1 MGRHLLGMGFL
12 ESTAFN
18 DWLSSM
24 VLADVEHLLKVGN
37 HLLVDIL
44 LVEGID
50 LEEDSLADLEVDNLV
65 VGVDNLVVLMVGI
78 DLVDILLAVLEE
90 GIDLVEDNL
99 VLLVEDILEVA
110 FLLEDISL
118 AIQEVDTL
126 ELLEVDIL
134 ERLEV
139 DIQRE
144 VILLV
149 DIVLVGIV
157 PREDIQVSLVVGSH
171 HLEVDRTFLT
181 SLND

>member
-24 VLADVEHLLKVGN
+24 VLADVELLLRVGN

-65 VGVDNLVVLMVGI
+65 VGVDNLVALMVGI

-126 ELLEVDIL
+126 E
-134 ERLEV
+134 RLEV

>member
-24 VLADVEHLLKVGN
+24 VLADVELLLRVGN

-118 AIQEVDTL
+118 AIQEVD
-126 ELLEVDIL
+126 IL

>member
-126 ELLEVDIL
+126 E
-134 ERLEV
+134 RLEV

>member
-24 VLADVEHLLKVGN
+24 VLADVELLLKVGN

-126 ELLEVDIL
+126 E
-134 ERLEV
+134 RLEV

>member
-24 VLADVEHLLKVGN
+24 VLADVELLLRVGN

-126 ELLEVDIL
+126 E
-134 ERLEV
+134 RLEV